1 MRILYG
7 VQTTGHGH
15 LVRSTPIIRQL
26 RERGHRV
33 DVLPSGPRPAA
44 RTGLAGAHRRC
55 S

>member
-26 RERGHRV
+26 RERGLNRAQAFNW
-33 DVLPSGPRPAA
+33 DQTA
-44 RTGLAGAHRRC
+44 RQTWDLLTAE